1 MGASLQVASDSRLL
15 WCSAP
20 GLATQ
25 AFLANSMRANQE
37 DLGHA
42 SEDQCRLTEQVRL
55 ATMRATAASESARAM
70 EEALA
75 GARREADTTREQLA
89 ALRQREAD
97 ASAAQTRLQ
106 LAVDQAKS
114 HITRCGCG
122 RAVAAP
128 GPLHE
133 AAKYL
138 PAAFQKS
145 APATQLTPAAASAL
159 SPPPSHPPS
168 LKQQLADADA
178 AREQAEAAL
187 EEANTGAATAA
198 ERLALKERELADWKA
213 LDEERKERL
222 RLKEAHLE
230 TLLKVGWVKERGVG
244 GGGSRQQ
251 GTGGQKGAC
260 GACQGSGACEAC
272 HQQLVASLLTLPPHH
287 QCMHHHQCMPLLQ
300 ERIEG
305 LKDQASISESR
316 LLDQVAALRRQLQ
329 AESDKR

>member
-133 AAKYL
+133 AAQYL

-159 SPPPSHPPS
+159 SPPLRTRPASSSSWQTPT
-168 LKQQLADADA
+168 
-178 AREQAEAAL
+178 RR
-187 EEANTGAATAA
+187 AN
-198 ERLALKERELADWKA
+198 RR
-213 LDEERKERL
+213 RL
-222 RLKEAHLE
+222 RWRRPTPAPPRQRSGL
-230 TLLKVGWVKERGVG
+230 R
-244 GGGSRQQ
+244 SRSANLP
-251 GTGGQKGAC
+251 TGR
-260 GACQGSGACEAC
+260 
-272 HQQLVASLLTLPPHH
+272 P
-287 QCMHHHQCMPLLQ
+287 
-300 ERIEG
+300 
-305 LKDQASISESR
+305 
-316 LLDQVAALRRQLQ
+316 
-329 AESDKR
+329 